1 MFRHPAMG
9 PLDFF
14 NHLLNF
20 IAPAFAVG
28 FLCALLGRFGGRASG
43 GRLAWWVQGAIN
55 FIVGVAVLLGGLIVL
70 GQDGRLATYAVLV
83 LACGTSQWMVSG
95 GWRR

>member
-1 MFRHPAMG
+1 MA
-9 PLDFF
+9 PLDFL

-28 FLCALLGRFGGRASG
+28 FLCALLGRVGQRPAGK
-43 GRLAWWVQGAIN
+43 RLAWWAQGAVN
-55 FIVGVAVLLGGLIVL
+55 FVVGVVVLAAGLFFF
-70 GQDGRLATYAVLV
+70 GQDGRMATYAALV
-83 LACGTSQWMVSG
+83 VACGTSQWIVSG